1 MNESVLREN
10 VKRAI
15 DIYCVNELNYFQNNL
30 IIREINDLA
39 IKIGFVTKCFLD
51 KATDNRKVF
60 LKFRIEYQADN
71 RKEVSDILKKRFF
84 PTGIKQ
90 AAFVLVSIDQKE
102 RIYFASWDTDR
113 DFVVSLIRFL
123 EELTWMNNL

>member
-39 IKIGFVTKCFLD
+39 IKTGFVTKCFLD

-60 LKFRIEYQADN
+60 SKFRIEYQADN
-71 RKEVSDILKKRFF
+71 RKEVSDILKKKIFSYRNQ
-84 PTGIKQ
+84 TS
-90 AAFVLVSIDQKE
+90 SIC
-102 RIYFASWDTDR
+102 FG
-113 DFVVSLIRFL
+113 
-123 EELTWMNNL
+123 